1 MKHLVSCGKHSE
13 LELLHGYTRRTPDP
27 APDLYPRLIL
37 ICILSNSLLAAKR
50 GSLFTYPSQG
60 TGSHGQTP
68 PRAGDPSGQGSAHRN
83 RAQSPCCRAPPA
95 LFLGRAGSE
104 HLRAGFG
111 LTAAPG
117 QVGDPGLHSVWPPS
131 TRSSRGFHCTRTLGP
146 CLHPLPLFF
155 LTPGSL
161 SLGESLL
168 EILSRSWARKND

>member
-37 ICILSNSLLAAKR
+37 ICILSNSLPAAKR

-95 LFLGRAGSE
+95 LFLGRVGSE
-104 HLRAGFG
+104 HLRAGYG
-111 LTAAPG
+111 LIAAPG
-117 QVGDPGLHSVWPPS
+117 QVVDPALHSMWPPEAS
-131 TRSSRGFHCTRTLGP
+131 TAPRALGL
-146 CLHPLPLFF
+146 CLHPPLLLF
-155 LTPGSL
+155 LTPGFL
-161 SLGESLL
+161 SLGEGLL
-168 EILSRSWARKND
+168 EILSRSWPRKND

>member
-1 MKHLVSCGKHSE
+1 MSWFS
-13 LELLHGYTRRTPDP
+13 
-27 APDLYPRLIL
+27 
-37 ICILSNSLLAAKR
+37 S
-50 GSLFTYPSQG
+50 YPSAAQG
-60 TGSHGQTP
+60 GITKLLCACYTERALVHTILPRAQGSGGQAP
-68 PRAGDPSGQGSAHRN
+68 PRTWGSGILQGSAPRN
-83 RAQSPCCRAPPA
+83 RVQSPCCRAPPA

-168 EILSRSWARKND
+168 EILSRSWPRKND